1 MLRLRN
7 ATACLSS
14 PLLTCG
20 ATTSHLEC
28 LQEVKMSDLKTIN
41 AIVFKEGDLWIIQ
54 GIELD
59 IVARASDVADAP
71 EAFMRAVVDSA
82 VITEELGRSP
92 LAGIKPAPERFRLM
106 FERAKT
112 ALSPVQDVTF
122 PRLPVNDVH
131 LRLSS
136 EALA

>member
-1 MLRLRN
+1 
-7 ATACLSS
+7 
-14 PLLTCG
+14 
-20 ATTSHLEC
+20 
-28 LQEVKMSDLKTIN
+28 MSTRTIN
-41 AIVFKEGDLWIIQ
+41 AIVFKEGDVWVIQ

-59 IVARASDVADAP
+59 IVARASNVADAP
-71 EAFMRAVVDSA
+71 EAFMRAVADNA
-82 VITEELGRSP
+82 VITEELGRAP
-92 LAGIKPAPERFRLM
+92 LAGIRPAPEHFRLM

-112 ALSPVQDVTF
+112 ALSLVQDVTF

>member
-1 MLRLRN
+1 
-7 ATACLSS
+7 
-14 PLLTCG
+14 
-20 ATTSHLEC
+20 
-28 LQEVKMSDLKTIN
+28 MSDTRTIN

-59 IVARASDVADAP
+59 IVARAANVADAP
-71 EAFMRAVVDSA
+71 EAFMRAVADNA
-82 VITEELGRSP
+82 VITEELGREP

-112 ALSPVQDVTF
+112 ALSLVQDVTF

-131 LRLSS
+131 LRLSN
-136 EALA
+136 EAVA